1 MFGIGGGEFVFII
14 FIILMFFGSDKIPE
28 IARTVAKGIAQLK
41 NATNDIKSEIQGS
54 GIDVNSLTGGISDE
68 ISKAKEGFTKMVT
81 ESGEKM
87 GAQSEIDLIRENF
100 AKMSTDSGIAPP
112 LTRNLP
118 LTKPTMTTS
127 TNEEIDTAETSEPD
141 LTEGPI
147 KRQR

>member
-81 ESGEKM
+81 ESGEQM
-87 GAQSEIDLIRENF
+87 GAQSEIDQIRENF
-100 AKMSTDSGIAPP
+100 AKMSTDTAAPP
-112 LTRNLP
+112 LTRNLQF
-118 LTKPTMTTS
+118 TKPTIVVPTDDKI
-127 TNEEIDTAETSEPD
+127 ESESSAQD

-147 KRQR
+147 KRQE